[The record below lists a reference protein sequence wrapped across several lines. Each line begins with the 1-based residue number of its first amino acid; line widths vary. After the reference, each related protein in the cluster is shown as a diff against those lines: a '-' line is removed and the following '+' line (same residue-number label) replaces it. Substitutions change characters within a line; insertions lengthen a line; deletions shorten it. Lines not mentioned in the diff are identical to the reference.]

1 MALFG
6 RKDENLFQLFSES
19 ARMVVR
25 GGDIINDLVNDYR
38 DLETKMAQLTAM
50 ENEADELIQDL
61 IRKLNS
67 SFILPFDREDAFQL
81 AHRLATTLDYITG
94 IVDRMIL
101 YQAGSPNTRVR
112 EMVDVLY
119 EALLLQEQAFGYLN
133 KVEQNKKKIFDC
145 CNKIRELERKQ
156 DHLYRSGLV
165 DLFENQKDPIEII
178 KWREIYEHI
187 EMAVDHVQ
195 DVADVIRNIC
205 VKYS

>member
-6 RKDENLFQLFSES
+6 RKDEDLFQLFSDS
-19 ARMVVR
+19 AGMVVQA
-25 GGDIINDLVNDYR
+25 GDIVRELVDDYQ
-38 DLETKMAQLTAM
+38 DLEGRLEQLTEM
-50 ENEADELIQDL
+50 EHEADLIIQAL
-61 IRKLNS
+61 IRKLHS

-81 AHRLATTLDYITG
+81 ANRLASTLDYITG

-101 YQAGSPNTRVR
+101 YQPGPPNQRVR

-119 EALLLQEQAFGYLN
+119 EALLLQEQAFNYLD
-133 KVEQNKKKIFDC
+133 KVDHNKKKIFHC
-145 CNKIRELERKQ
+145 CHQIRLLERKQ

-165 DLFENQKDPIEII
+165 DLFENEKDPIEII

>member
-6 RKDENLFQLFSES
+6 RKDEDLFQLFSDS
-19 ARMVVR
+19 AGMVVQA
-25 GGDIINDLVNDYR
+25 GDIVKELVDDYQ
-38 DLETKMAQLTAM
+38 DLEGRLEQLTEM
-50 ENEADELIQDL
+50 EHEADLIIQAL
-61 IRKLNS
+61 IRKLHS

-81 AHRLATTLDYITG
+81 ANRLANTLDYITG

-101 YQAGSPNTRVR
+101 YQPGPPNQRVR

-119 EALLLQEQAFGYLN
+119 EALLLQEQAFNYLD
-133 KVEQNKKKIFDC
+133 KVDHNKKKIFDC
-145 CNKIRELERKQ
+145 CNKIRILERKQ
-156 DHLYRSGLV
+156 DNLYRSGLV
-165 DLFENQKDPIEII
+165 DLFENEKDPIEII

-195 DVADVIRNIC
+195 EVADVIRNIC